1 MTYFP
6 DLTPYTYAL
15 TNDNVD
21 ASVLNVGWLDISAP
35 YAVGVTSQE
44 FQKKILDFCVSE
56 YIVLRCLGYH
66 ECQYCVNPPWPI
78 VVQHQSGRKV
88 ELGNG
93 EIRVIGK
100 SVIYASPTLIYH
112 YVSVHSYRPPDE
124 FVEAVLNGPHAG
136 SDEQKAILAKLHR

>member
-44 FQKKILDFCVSE
+44 FQKKLLDFCVSE
-56 YIVLRCLGYH
+56 YIVLRCLVIMS
-66 ECQYCVNPPWPI
+66 VNI
-78 VVQHQSGRKV
+78 ASIH
-88 ELGNG
+88 LGPSLFS
-93 EIRVIGK
+93 IRVAGKLNLAMGK
-100 SVIYASPTLIYH
+100 SES
-112 YVSVHSYRPPDE
+112 
-124 FVEAVLNGPHAG
+124 
-136 SDEQKAILAKLHR
+136 LANQRSTQHLRWFIIM